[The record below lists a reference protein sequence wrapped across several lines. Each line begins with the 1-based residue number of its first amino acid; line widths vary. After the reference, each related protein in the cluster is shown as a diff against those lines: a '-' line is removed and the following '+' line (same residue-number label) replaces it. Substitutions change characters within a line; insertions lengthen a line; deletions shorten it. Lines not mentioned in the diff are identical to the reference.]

1 VRLLEFALRGV
12 RRFEGGRKLAF
23 QEGYNLVTGPNDSG
37 KSTLLAALLATLEP
51 ERLRE
56 DATGVLAGPQPGEP
70 AQARGGLTFLHDGK
84 TYRLVRDLEQGAA
97 TLAALEPGSSKYL
110 PQQRDAESV
119 RAWLREVAGM
129 PGPRQFDVLLV
140 ISRAS
145 MPSARAPGLGSG
157 PASPGR
163 RPEDAGV
170 PEFPRRVEAAAASA
184 EAPAFEITAP
194 AGPTLTGPARA
205 SRIAELKAELGRIEE
220 MGRIEFRLDGVKAK
234 LFEVEAEFG
243 DLRKLDQLAAE
254 LDAAIAAFERLGVD
268 PEQLEARA
276 RTFKTLSEKRSG
288 DLAAVE
294 AEREALGAAV
304 SVPARPV
311 FKDPLVLGGGAA
323 AVASLVIGVWFP
335 LAAVGALAGLGAALL
350 GAVRD
355 AQAAGRQKAA
365 LDALQRLDGRE
376 QTIEKRFDIETK
388 AVRAAQET
396 LGVAGPE
403 GLLERIGEY
412 RALKTRRAEVAA
424 RREALTRQKN
434 LEALEA
440 ERRRLAAE
448 VAELEEALRGFGG
461 TAAFDAGELKR
472 ELNLLEGRVKPE
484 RPAQAAPLETE
495 GDGGGPAAGDG
506 PGALDAAVGAWLEAA
521 ARLAGRPRDALARD
535 VLQRAQPLV
544 APLTTDRFKS
554 LAFDAAG
561 RLVAVGADG
570 RSVPAAGTSPGTQD
584 VVFLALRL
592 AGHTLLARDRSWP
605 LFLDDPLVALD
616 DARLQVACLALK
628 RVARAAGQV
637 IHLSAR
643 KLPPALA
650 DSVQSL

>member
-23 QEGYNLVTGPNDSG
+23 QDGYNLVTGPNDSG

-51 ERLRE
+51 ERLG
-56 DATGVLAGPQPGEP
+56 DGATGLLADPQPGEP
-70 AQARGGLTFLHDGK
+70 AQARGGLTFLHDGT

-110 PQQRDAESV
+110 PQQRDAEAV

-140 ISRAS
+140 IDRAA
-145 MPSARAPGLGSG
+145 MPSARDAGLRSAPASAGRAAGGAARDDAVRLG
-157 PASPGR
+157 PAP
-163 RPEDAGV
+163 AL
-170 PEFPRRVEAAAASA
+170 
-184 EAPAFEITAP
+184 AFEVAAP

-205 SRIAELKAELGRIEE
+205 ARIAELKAELGRIEE
-220 MGRIEFRLDGVKAK
+220 MGRVEFRLDGVKAK

-243 DLRKLDQLAAE
+243 DIRKLDQLAAE
-254 LDAAIAAFERLGVD
+254 LDAAVAAFERLGVD

-276 RTFKTLSEKRSG
+276 RTFTTLLAKRTA

-304 SVPARPV
+304 SVPARPIL
-311 FKDPLVLGGGAA
+311 KDPLVLGGTTAT
-323 AVASLVIGVWFP
+323 VVFLVLGVWFP
-335 LAAVGALAGLGAALL
+335 PAAVGALAGLAAAVV

-365 LDALQRLDGRE
+365 LDALQELDGRE

-396 LGVAGPE
+396 LGVAGP
-403 GLLERIGEY
+403 GGVLERIGEY

-434 LEALEA
+434 LEALET

-472 ELNLLEGRVKPE
+472 ELDLLEGRVKPE
-484 RPAQAAPLETE
+484 RPAPGAPREVE
-495 GDGGGPAAGDG
+495 ADGGGAAAGDG
-506 PGALDAAVGAWLEAA
+506 RGALGDAVGAWLEAA
-521 ARLAGRPRDALARD
+521 ARLAGRPRDALAREL
-535 VLQRAQPLV
+535 LQRAQPLV

-605 LFLDDPLVALD
+605 LFLDDPLIALD